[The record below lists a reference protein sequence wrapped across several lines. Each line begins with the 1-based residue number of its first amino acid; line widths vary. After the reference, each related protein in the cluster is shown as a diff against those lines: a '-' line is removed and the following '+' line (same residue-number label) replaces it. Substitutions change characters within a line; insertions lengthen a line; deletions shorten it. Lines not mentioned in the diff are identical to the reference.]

1 MSVERHG
8 DRDGEVFRERHRQRR
23 TDIHVHVAHIE
34 AYPARVREG
43 TINESS
49 ALRVNVEAEPLSE
62 RYVPFQ
68 LSAPTSQI
76 EESGAG

>member
-1 MSVERHG
+1 MSVERHR

-23 TDIHVHVAHIE
+23 TDIHVAHIE